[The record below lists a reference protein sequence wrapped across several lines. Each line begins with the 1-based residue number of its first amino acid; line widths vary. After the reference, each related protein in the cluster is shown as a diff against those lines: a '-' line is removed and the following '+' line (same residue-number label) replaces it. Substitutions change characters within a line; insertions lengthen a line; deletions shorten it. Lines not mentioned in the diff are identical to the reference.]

1 MSEQLPDNYDTE
13 AINKQLLEAVGN
25 KKESLPIELLK
36 LWLNSVGW
44 SYTDFAAK
52 LKVNVSTVKGWLRP
66 GSRIP
71 EKQENQVRR
80 LIKRKIEQEQ
90 GSSVVSLEADREG
103 SWTYTMPPGMHAM
116 IEPLAK
122 RLNLSVPDAI
132 SRVLLDWC
140 QRRLAW
146 SVDRKRQQH
155 SLIHEEHNATG
166 IEEQLKQMVDH
177 EESKLAA
184 LKSNLSGLQK
194 TKEAASLPEV
204 IRLMQDQIIK
214 VETNLKDLQE
224 SYECAKT
231 YTLLVKQELARI
243 ALAGEPSR
251 TA

>member
-1 MSEQLPDNYDTE
+1 MSDQTPDTYDAE
-13 AINKQLLEAVGN
+13 EINRLLLEAVGN
-25 KKESLPIELLK
+25 KKEPLPTELLK
-36 LWLNSVGW
+36 LWLKCEGW
-44 SYTDFAAK
+44 SYEVFAAM
-52 LKVNVSTVKGWLRP
+52 LKEHVSTLKGWLRP
-66 GSRIP
+66 GKRIP
-71 EKQENQVRR
+71 ERKETSVRR
-80 LIKRKIEQEQ
+80 FIKRRIEQEQ
-90 GSSVVSLEADREG
+90 GGSVVSLAENQEG

-116 IEPLAK
+116 MEPLAK
-122 RLNLSVPDAI
+122 RINLSVPDAI

-184 LKSNLSGLQK
+184 LKSNLSRLEKIG
-194 TKEAASLPEV
+194 EAENLPDV
-204 IRLMQDQIIK
+204 IKLMQDEIIK

-231 YTLLVKQELARI
+231 YTQLVKQELARWREK
-243 ALAGEPSR
+243 A
-251 TA
+251 

>member
-1 MSEQLPDNYDTE
+1 MSDQIPDKYDAE
-13 AINKQLLEAVGN
+13 EINRLMLEAVGN
-25 KKESLPIELLK
+25 KKEPLSTELLK
-36 LWLNSVGW
+36 QWLKCEGW
-44 SYTDFAAK
+44 SYEVFAAM
-52 LKVNVSTVKGWLRP
+52 LKEHVSTLKGWLRP
-66 GSRIP
+66 GKRIP
-71 EKQENQVRR
+71 ERKEASVRR
-80 LIKRKIEQEQ
+80 FIKRRIELEQ
-90 GSSVVSLEADREG
+90 GSSVVSLAENQEG

-116 IEPLAK
+116 MEPLAK

-140 QRRLAW
+140 QRQLSW
-146 SVDRKRQQH
+146 SVDRQRQQR

-214 VETNLKDLQE
+214 VETNLKDLQA

-231 YTLLVKQELARI
+231 YTQLVKQELARWREK
-243 ALAGEPSR
+243 A
-251 TA
+251 

>member
-1 MSEQLPDNYDTE
+1 MSDQIPDTYDAE
-13 AINKQLLEAVGN
+13 EINRLLLEAVGN
-25 KKESLPIELLK
+25 KKEPLPTELLK
-36 LWLNSVGW
+36 QWLKCEGW
-44 SYTDFAAK
+44 SYEVFAAM
-52 LKVNVSTVKGWLRP
+52 LKENVSTLKGWLRP

-71 EKQENQVRR
+71 ERKEASVRR
-80 LIKRKIEQEQ
+80 FIKRRIEQEQ
-90 GSSVVSLEADREG
+90 GSSVVSLAENQEG

-166 IEEQLKQMVDH
+166 IEEQLKQMVDY

-204 IRLMQDQIIK
+204 IRLMQDEIIK

-231 YTLLVKQELARI
+231 YTQLVKQELARWREK
-243 ALAGEPSR
+243 A
-251 TA
+251 

>member
-52 LKVNVSTVKGWLRP
+52 LKVNISTVKGWLRP
-66 GSRIP
+66 GSQIP
-71 EKQENQVRR
+71 EKQEIQVRR

-116 IEPLAK
+116 METFAK
-122 RLNLSVPDAI
+122 RDKLSIPEVI
-132 SRVLLDWC
+132 SRILLEWC
-140 QRRLAW
+140 QRNLSMSIESGRMNRSCQAATIN
-146 SVDRKRQQH
+146 SERYATRT
-155 SLIHEEHNATG
+155 EER
-166 IEEQLKQMVDH
+166 LKQMVDH

-184 LKSNLSGLQK
+184 LKSNLSRLEKIGE
-194 TKEAASLPEV
+194 TEYLPDV
-204 IRLMQDQIIK
+204 IKLMQDEIIK
-214 VETNLKDLQE
+214 VETNLKSLQE
-224 SYECAKT
+224 SYECAKA
-231 YTLLVKQELARI
+231 YTQLVKQELARI
-243 ALAGEPSR
+243 PTR
-251 TA
+251 R

>member
-1 MSEQLPDNYDTE
+1 MSVQTPDKYDAE
-13 AINKQLLEAVGN
+13 EINRLLLEAVGN
-25 KKESLPIELLK
+25 KKEPLPTELLK
-36 LWLNSVGW
+36 QWLKCEGW
-44 SYTDFAAK
+44 SYEVFAAM
-52 LKVNVSTVKGWLRP
+52 LKEHVSTLKGWLRP
-66 GSRIP
+66 GKRIP
-71 EKQENQVRR
+71 ERKETSVRR
-80 LIKRKIEQEQ
+80 FIKRRIEQEQ
-90 GSSVVSLEADREG
+90 GSSVVSLAENQEG

-116 IEPLAK
+116 MEPLAK
-122 RLNLSVPDAI
+122 RIKLSVPDAI

-146 SVDRKRQQH
+146 SVDRRRQQH

-231 YTLLVKQELARI
+231 YTLLVKQELARWSEK
-243 ALAGEPSR
+243 A
-251 TA
+251 